1 MVVSAIAAI
10 RMVPMEM
17 VKQLTAAT
25 NVGAAEKLTVADF
38 GETRST
44 ELV

>member
-1 MVVSAIAAI
+1 MSAIAAI
-10 RMVPMEM
+10 HMAPMERA
-17 VKQLTAAT
+17 KRLTVVS